1 MSSELLGAVYGLLSA
16 VCYGS
21 GDFTGG
27 FNSKNNSLYAVVILS
42 QFTGLILYLSIGLIS
57 GEVMP
62 PAEDLVYAAI
72 GGTIGLIGLLALYR
86 SLSLGHMGVTAPI
99 AGVITSA
106 LPVIFTAI
114 SQGLPDMLTL
124 IGFAVGLVAVW
135 LVAQSPTS
143 GHIDRRAILL
153 PIIAGTAFGTAFLF
167 FVRGSEN
174 DTFFP
179 LAAARTTTVI
189 LIGLFVL
196 ITRTPL
202 KIDSKRSVLFI
213 VLGGMLDSGGNAF
226 FVTAAH
232 LGRPDVAAVLSSMYP
247 AATITLAAL
256 ILKERIRR
264 VQWIGIA
271 AALIAIL
278 LIVA

>member
-1 MSSELLGAVYGLLSA
+1 MSSELLGAVYGLISA
-16 VCYGS
+16 VFYGS

-27 FNSKNNSLYAVVILS
+27 FNSKNNSLYAVVIVS
-42 QFTGLILYLSIGLIS
+42 QSTGLILYLVLALIS
-57 GEVMP
+57 GEAMP
-62 PAEDLVYAAI
+62 PLEDLVYAAI

-86 SLSLGHMGVTAPI
+86 SLSLGHMGITAPI
-99 AGVITSA
+99 AGVITAA

-114 SQGLPDMLTL
+114 SRGFPDMLTL
-124 IGFAVGLVAVW
+124 VGFAIGLVAVW

-153 PIIAGTAFGTAFLF
+153 PIVAGTGFGIAFLF

-174 DTFFP
+174 ATFFP
-179 LAAARTTTVI
+179 LAAARATTVT
-189 LIGLFVL
+189 LTTLFVL
-196 ITRTPL
+196 ITRKPFTIASRRAVPL
-202 KIDSKRSVLFI
+202 IIF
-213 VLGGMLDSGGNAF
+213 GGMLDSGGNAF

-247 AATITLAAL
+247 AATIALAAIL
-256 ILKERIRR
+256 LKERIRR
-264 VQWIGIA
+264 IQWVGIV
-271 AALIAIL
+271 AALVAIV